1 MTAPSVSSAFVD
13 LATYGELEKRMYSV
27 NNVRYSRERYYR
39 KDMIIIILII
49 IVLFYLKK
57 K

>member
-1 MTAPSVSSAFVD
+1 MTAPSVSTAFID
-13 LATYGELEKRMYSV
+13 LATYGELEKRMYS
-27 NNVRYSRERYYR
+27 REGYYR
-39 KDMIIIILII
+39 KDNRWIIIIVII

>member
-1 MTAPSVSSAFVD
+1 MTAPSVSTAFID
-13 LATYGELEKRMYSV
+13 LATYGELEKRMYQG
-27 NNVRYSRERYYR
+27 VRYSREGYYR
-39 KDMIIIILII
+39 KDRIIIIVII